1 MWECQKLY
9 DNTTTK
15 ENKWDGFSNPK
26 CPQCGVETTVS
37 KEWDSYFYECRPCRR
52 KATREYEEKQKLKQ
66 RLSELEE
73 NSMVQISRNGKGIK
87 MTKEQN
93 ELLLRIVESTQY
105 PQDPLD
111 ILKSMEEEIKRKR
124 IEIKR
129 LEEEI
134 KGQLKYIDERK
145 YESSML
151 KDIIKDL
158 EKGIK

>member
-1 MWECQKLY
+1 
-9 DNTTTK
+9 
-15 ENKWDGFSNPK
+15 
-26 CPQCGVETTVS
+26 
-37 KEWDSYFYECRPCRR
+37 
-52 KATREYEEKQKLKQ
+52 
-66 RLSELEE
+66 
-73 NSMVQISRNGKGIK
+73 MVQISRNGKGIR